1 MARIKDLDTKVRFVL
16 EHYEDTR
23 NSDIRLTQVIWYVY
37 YKNSIK
43 FLNGEAVVALKDM
56 YDLPREDNIKR
67 IRAKIQNEEHLFVPT
82 VWEVAKRRGMKEDDW
97 RSYLGLGIAGI
108 DNQHL

>member
-1 MARIKDLDTKVRFVL
+1 MGQIKDLDGKVRFVL
-16 EHYEDTR
+16 EHYPDTR

-37 YKNSIK
+37 CKDKVQFI
-43 FLNGEAVVALKDM
+43 GDEAVVALKDM
-56 YDLPREDNIKR
+56 YELPREDNVKR

-97 RSYLGLGIAGI
+97 RGYLGKGIAGV